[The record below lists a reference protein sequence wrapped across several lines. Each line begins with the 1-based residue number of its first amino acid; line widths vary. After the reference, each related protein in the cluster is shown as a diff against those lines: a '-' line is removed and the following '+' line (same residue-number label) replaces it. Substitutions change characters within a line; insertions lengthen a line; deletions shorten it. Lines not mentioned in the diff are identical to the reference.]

1 MTGYRAKHP
10 AWGVLVEA
18 PSERVIELLEPL
30 RLRFDLG
37 SFVVHTVG
45 GWTAVFNME
54 PGDTADDEAAE
65 LLRLDGILPVYR
77 FDFSKYEYLTFRWDG
92 EHWHRDRDP
101 AYVLG
106 ERGIDIPGW
115 ESEQPP
121 VPHPSADAFS
131 RSASVIEGATIDEA
145 RSLALDLD
153 EHLRVDE
160 GPVGAIVYDPDV
172 QAQMRLWLA
181 PQRVFEILFYP
192 QSGNFRLRIIKGAA
206 CLGTFKPGETRSWDG
221 TPFLADFDGETQP
234 DRIVDSLGIDRS
246 FLGRGE
252 ST

>member
-1 MTGYRAKHP
+1 MTKYP

-18 PSERVIELLEPL
+18 PSELVIELLEPL
-30 RLRFDLG
+30 RLRFDLR
-37 SFVVHTVG
+37 SFVVRTAD
-45 GWTAVFNME
+45 GWTAVFSME
-54 PGDTADDEAAE
+54 PGDTADDEAAV
-65 LLRLDGILPVYR
+65 LLRLHGRVPVYR

-92 EHWHRDRDP
+92 EAWHQDRDP

-115 ESEQPP
+115 ESEPAT
-121 VPHPSADAFS
+121 VERPSAAVTS
-131 RSASVIEGATIDEA
+131 RSASVIEGVTIDEA

-153 EHLRVDE
+153 NGLRVDQ
-160 GPVGAIVYDPDV
+160 GPVGAIVYDPDI

-192 QSGNFRLRIIKGAA
+192 QSGNFRLRIIKAAA

-234 DRIVDSLGIDRS
+234 DRIVASLGIDRS
-246 FLGRGE
+246 FLARGE
-252 ST
+252 SAS